1 MLGSEFQ
8 FQREAG
14 GGEKESSA
22 MSTPPE
28 EDAFFLK
35 FLLTV
40 TAAAVAET
48 GEAIVS
54 CILVWHRKL
63 QALLVFIA
71 THVIVER
78 A

>member
-1 MLGSEFQ
+1 
-8 FQREAG
+8 
-14 GGEKESSA
+14 

-28 EDAFFLK
+28 EDAFVLK